1 MARQIIN
8 IGSAENDGTGD
19 TVRDAFDKSNDN
31 FLELYNRPYVIG
43 FFAGGTFDAG
53 EVFFKHTI
61 KENATFTFYDSDGQ
75 TPVNGTPPATG
86 TAPAFSVE
94 TADPSTERVF
104 SITVEGVEVGT
115 VTFEAASTVGVPSF
129 SGGYFEA
136 GMDEAIR
143 MVAPNPVG
151 TAIQG
156 LSVTLLGFRG

>member
-8 IGSAENDGTGD
+8 TGTGD
-19 TVRDAFDKSNDN
+19 NVGDGETVRSAFSKSNVN

-43 FFAGGTFDAG
+43 FFAGGTFDDG

-61 KENATFTFYDSDGQ
+61 KENATFRFYDADGQ

-86 TAPAFSVE
+86 TEPAFTVE
-94 TADPSTERVF
+94 TADPTTERVF

-115 VTFEAASTVGVPSF
+115 VTFAATSTVGVPTF
-129 SGGYFEA
+129 DGGYFEA
-136 GMDEAIR
+136 GLDDDIR
-143 MVAPNPVG
+143 VVAPDPVG
-151 TAIQG
+151 TSIQG